1 MALITTA
8 MTGPLLKRV
17 YSDRVM
23 QRDIAAAERAALGR
37 DRLLPG
43 AGAGGRPQ
51 RARSMAAVGA
61 ALLGTG
67 RPAELVLS
75 RLIIRPKA
83 PLEVGAALVPDL
95 ARMATTVDE
104 LNALAAELKARGV
117 ACSVLTRFSSDP
129 WTDVAAQAAAVEANV
144 VLVDS
149 VFAEDQPEAA
159 DVDRSVHPGDG
170 AAGRQGSRH
179 RRPGRGHRGR
189 ARRQPDRV
197 GSRLRRGEPPRRD
210 LAGVAQ
216 DGGRAARK
224 VAAALAPLQGAG
236 LRVQL
241 LDGAAEIAA
250 APLVLTGGASDA
262 VLDPTDG
269 GTVVTVQ
276 AGLDDRE
283 AELVEQLAKLAASG

>member
-1 MALITTA
+1 MA
-8 MTGPLLKRV
+8 
-17 YSDRVM
+17 S
-23 QRDIAAAERAALGR
+23 
-37 DRLLPG
+37 
-43 AGAGGRPQ
+43 
-51 RARSMAAVGA
+51 
-61 ALLGTG
+61 
-67 RPAELVLS
+67 
-75 RLIIRPKA
+75 
-83 PLEVGAALVPDL
+83 
-95 ARMATTVDE
+95 TVDE
-104 LNALAAELKARGV
+104 LNQLATELKSRGV

-149 VFAEDQPEAA
+149 VFAEDQPDAA
-159 DVDRSVHPGDG
+159 DVDHPYTLAVARLGAREVATGDQVG
-170 AAGRQGSRH
+170 VIVDGHADSRTALVLGSAAASHLGGTLL
-179 RRPGRGHRGR
+179 
-189 ARRQPDRV
+189 V
-197 GSRLRRGEPPRRD
+197 M
-210 LAGVAQ
+210 AQ